1 MLSGGDLAVWAPG
14 RVNLIGEH
22 TDYSGGLVLPAA
34 IQLGVTVRIHRIS
47 ETISLRSDAFGD
59 TAPFAPDGG
68 GPLVDGWARVG
79 QAVAREL
86 ADLGRAPI
94 GLEATIE
101 SDLPAGVGLSSSA
114 ALEIGIGL
122 ALCAIAGFDLE
133 PLELAKAC
141 RQAEFRALGVPCGIL
156 DQAAC
161 VLGRESEAVLLNCET
176 LQYRHV
182 AVPRDAVLLVV
193 DSGTPRDLETSDY
206 AVRRNELGRALD
218 LVGKSTSTKVT
229 VDDLGLVDEVSRRRL
244 RHVMTENERV
254 NNFVA
259 ALSAND
265 LESAGRL
272 MSASHASLRDDY
284 EVSTPAL
291 NELVVLAER
300 EGAFG
305 ARLLG
310 GGFGGAILALV
321 SAQAATAI
329 ANAIVDGYS
338 GIATAIPVRASD
350 GARVRVSTAPS

>member
-1 MLSGGDLAVWAPG
+1 MPSGGELAVWAPG
-14 RVNLIGEH
+14 RVNVIGEH

-34 IQLGVTVRIHRIS
+34 IQLGVTVRVHGIS
-47 ETISLRSDAFGD
+47 DTVSLRSQQFGMA
-59 TAPFAPDGG
+59 APFAPDGS

-86 ADLGRAPI
+86 AELGRPPI

-114 ALEIGIGL
+114 ALEIGLGL
-122 ALCAIAGFDLE
+122 ALCTIAGFDLE
-133 PLELAKAC
+133 PLELAQAC

-161 VLGRESEAVLLNCET
+161 VLGRENAAVLLNCAT
-176 LQYRHV
+176 LEYRHV
-182 AVPRDAVLLVV
+182 PVPHDAVLLVV

-206 AVRRNELGRALD
+206 AVRRNELNHAMT
-218 LVGKSTSTKVT
+218 LVGKSTSTEVT
-229 VDDLGLVDEVSRRRL
+229 VDDLDLVDEVSRRRL
-244 RHVMTENERV
+244 RHVMTENKRV
-254 NNFVA
+254 SDLVA

-291 NELVVLAER
+291 DELVVLAER

-305 ARLLG
+305 ARLSG

-321 SAQAATAI
+321 SARAATAI
-329 ANAIVDGYS
+329 ATAIVDGYS

-350 GARVRVSTAPS
+350 GARVRARSVSG